1 MKIAVTN
8 PNKRNRLTG
17 ARVRIYSR
25 DGGLVYQTTL
35 PAGNARRYL
44 ANHAASS
51 PAATLRQGLRVT
63 AGTDAALA
71 YNEARRAGRPECAAT
86 LLALFAE
93 GKARA
98 SAERFLAG
106 LPGPVWGRA

>member
-8 PNKRNRLTG
+8 PNKRNGLKG
-17 ARVRIYSR
+17 SRVRCYSR
-25 DGGLVYQTTL
+25 DGSLVYQTEL
-35 PAGNARRYL
+35 PAGNARRFI
-44 ANHAASS
+44 ANHAAHRCV
-51 PAATLRQGLRVT
+51 ATLRQGLRIT
-63 AGTDAALA
+63 AGTDAALV
-71 YNEARRAGRPECAAT
+71 YHEARDSGRSDCAAT

-106 LPGPVWGRA
+106 LPGPVWGDV